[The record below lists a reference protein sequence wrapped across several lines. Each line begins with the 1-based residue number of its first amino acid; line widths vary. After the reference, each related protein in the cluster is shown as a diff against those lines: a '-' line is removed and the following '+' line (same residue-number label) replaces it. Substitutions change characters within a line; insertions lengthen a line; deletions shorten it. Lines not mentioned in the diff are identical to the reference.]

1 MTSILW
7 NRECLVTFL
16 VILTFVKAKSSRPH
30 IIVIVA
36 DDLGWNDIS
45 FHGSNQIPTPNI
57 DSLAHSGIIL
67 NNYYVSPICTPTRG
81 ALMSGRHPIHTGLQE
96 SVIVGAQPYGLP
108 LNFTIMPQWLQKLG
122 YRTHMVGK
130 WHLGFFK
137 SEYTPTRRG
146 FESYT
151 GYYQGCGDY
160 YDHTYEADEAFF
172 GYDFRR
178 NESLD
183 YSAIGQYSTT
193 VFTNRAVD
201 IINQH
206 NSEEPLF
213 LYLPYQAVHSG
224 NLPSGNNLQAPSSYI
239 NRHPHI
245 QNKERKNFAGMVAAL
260 DDGVDSVVQALKK
273 NGLYE
278 NSILMFTTD
287 NGGPANGFDGN
298 AASNF
303 PLRGLKATL
312 WEGGVR
318 GVGFLHSPLLK
329 KSGYVSEQLLHVCD
343 WLPTFYSAAGGNPG
357 DLGETDGYDMWTM
370 LSSNSKP
377 VRKELLH
384 NISPSKRSG
393 AIRVGEYKLLVGGV
407 NMKWDGWYPPYQVT
421 EDSSRLY
428 YDNPAAKNSLFKE
441 LTGTSDNRITAVMKN
456 ITLVSA
462 VKVNCGPKPANA
474 STNCDP
480 RQNACLYHIP
490 SDPCEYNNIAASNPS
505 IVSALTD
512 RLDYYLSTMVPPAN
526 KPVDPKGNPILNNG
540 AWISWQD

>member
-1 MTSILW
+1 M
-7 NRECLVTFL
+7 
-16 VILTFVKAKSSRPH
+16 LTLTLAKASSPRPH
-30 IIVIVA
+30 IVVIVA
-36 DDLGWNDIS
+36 DDLGWNDVS
-45 FHGSNQIPTPNI
+45 FHGSNQIPTPHI
-57 DSLAHSGIIL
+57 DGLASSGIIL

-96 SVIVGAQPYGLP
+96 GVIMGAQPYGLP
-108 LNFTIMPQWLQKLG
+108 LNFTIMPQWLRKLG

-146 FESYT
+146 FESYA

-160 YDHTYEADEAFF
+160 YGHSYEGNEEYF

-178 NESLD
+178 NLSLD
-183 YSAIGQYSTT
+183 YTVIGQYSTS
-193 VFTNRAVD
+193 VFTNKAVD
-201 IINQH
+201 IIHGH
-206 NSEEPLF
+206 NSDEPLF

-224 NLPSGNNLQAPSSYI
+224 NLQSGKPLQAPSSYV

-245 QNKERKNFAGMVAAL
+245 QNQQRKDFAGMVSAL
-260 DDGVDSVVQALKK
+260 DDGVNAVVAALKSR
-273 NGLYE
+273 GMYD

-303 PLRGLKATL
+303 PLRGVKATL

-318 GVGFLHSPLLK
+318 GVGFVHSPLLK
-329 KSGYVSEQLLHVCD
+329 TSGYVSQQLIHVCD
-343 WLPTFYSAAGGNPG
+343 WLPTLYSAAGGNPE
-357 DLGETDGYDMWTM
+357 DLGESDGYDMWSM
-370 LSSNSKP
+370 LSSNSQP

-384 NISPSKRSG
+384 NISPWQKKG
-393 AIRVGEYKLLVGGV
+393 AIRVGDYKLLVGGI

-421 EDSSRLY
+421 EDSYRLLY
-428 YDNPAAKNSLFKE
+428 ENPAAKNTLFNE
-441 LTGTSDNRITAVMKN
+441 LNATSYKQLTDDRKQM
-456 ITLVSA
+456 TLSSA
-462 VKVNCGPKPANA
+462 VKVSCGPKPSNA

-480 RQNACLYHIP
+480 RQSACLYHIP
-490 SDPCEYNNIAASNPS
+490 SDPCEYNNIATWNPS
-505 IVSALTD
+505 IVKSLTD
-512 RLDYYLSTMVPPAN
+512 RLDYYLSTMVPPEN
-526 KPVDPKGNPILNNG
+526 KPEDPKGNPINNKG